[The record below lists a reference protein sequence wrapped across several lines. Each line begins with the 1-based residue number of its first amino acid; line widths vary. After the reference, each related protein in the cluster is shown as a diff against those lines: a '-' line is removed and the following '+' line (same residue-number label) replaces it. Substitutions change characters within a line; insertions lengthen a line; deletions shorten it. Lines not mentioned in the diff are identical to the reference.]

1 MKKLLV
7 LLAASFVL
15 FSCCN
20 SVKKDE
26 CKDKKCCEMTEEQK
40 ADLAA
45 WNDWDNQT
53 DAKKAELVDRFKKC
67 IDEKAASCKKDGEQ
81 CCKDGN
87 KKECCKKDGDKKEC
101 CKKELTEEQKV
112 ACTEFKAKWD
122 NWDNLTVDEK
132 KALLDQK
139 FECCKAKCEAPKEGC
154 KKEGEKK
161 ECCDKK

>member
-1 MKKLLV
+1 
-7 LLAASFVL
+7 
-15 FSCCN
+15 
-20 SVKKDE
+20 
-26 CKDKKCCEMTEEQK
+26 MTEEQK

-53 DAKKAELVDRFKKC
+53 DAKKVELVDKFKKC
-67 IDEKAASCKKDGEQ
+67 IDDKATCCKKDGEKK
-81 CCKDGN
+81 CCKDAD

-101 CKKELTEEQKV
+101 CKKDGEKKECCKKELTEEQKA
-112 ACTEFKAKWD
+112 ACAEFKAKWD

-139 FECCKAKCEAPKEGC
+139 FECCKAKCEAKKECC
-154 KKEGEKK
+154 KKDGEKTCCKKDGEKK